1 MGINILHGF
10 SKRAPN
16 NSARRPAF
24 IMRGKLLLHRNTSD
38 LRCADIPYLSAVL
51 SQAYHM
57 IRQAA
62 HQPGFFLLYARRPR
76 DYIFRE
82 GHWTDHKILHNPCSD
97 SKSAYNGC
105 PVWHGYPWLPY
116 RYPPTAPFRPP
127 DKTGSGCGA
136 KYFPA
141 PAGLPPSGR

>member
-10 SKRAPN
+10 SKRDPN

-24 IMRGKLLLHRNTSD
+24 IVRGKLFLHRNTSD

-62 HQPGFFLLYARRPR
+62 HQPGFFLLYARIVPEIIFFVRVIGQIIKFPITPVLIVNQLLMAVP
-76 DYIFRE
+76 DY
-82 GHWTDHKILHNPCSD
+82 SD
-97 SKSAYNGC
+97 S
-105 PVWHGYPWLPY
+105 
-116 RYPPTAPFRPP
+116 
-127 DKTGSGCGA
+127 
-136 KYFPA
+136 
-141 PAGLPPSGR
+141 